1 MALWPDARPVSLT
14 PDQLEFVEKALTVRL
29 CTLSPNGVPLI
40 TPLWF
45 GRDGDCI
52 YLGTRR
58 DAFHSRHIARNPR
71 VVLLFSDRRGRRTRR
86 VLRVTGTATVEPHER
101 MTPRRQLRMAVR
113 YYLPPVLA
121 WDRLR
126 NWRRWATLGRY
137 HNERPDIATIEIRLN
152 SAEFLEQPL
161 P

>member
-1 MALWPDARPVSLT
+1 MTLT
-14 PDQLEFVEKALTVRL
+14 QEELRFVEGALTVRL
-29 CTLSPNGVPLI
+29 CTLSAKGVPLI

-45 GRDGDCI
+45 GRDGDVI

-58 DAFHSRHIARNPR
+58 DAFHSRHIARDPR

-86 VLRVTGTATVEPHER
+86 VLRVTGTAALEPKESL
-101 MTPRRQLRMAVR
+101 TRRRWLRMAVR
-113 YYLPPVLA
+113 YYLPPALA
-121 WDRLR
+121 WDQIR

-137 HNERPDIATIEIRLN
+137 HAERPDIATVVIQME
-152 SAEFLEQPL
+152 SAEFLEQPV

>member
-1 MALWPDARPVSLT
+1 MTLT
-14 PDQLEFVEKALTVRL
+14 QDELKFVEGALTVRL
-29 CTLSPNGVPLI
+29 CTLSPKGVPLI

-45 GRDGDCI
+45 GRDGDVL

-58 DAFHSRHIARNPR
+58 DAFHSRHIERNPR
-71 VVLLFSDRRGRRTRR
+71 VVLLFSDQRGRRTRR
-86 VLRVTGTATVEPHER
+86 VLRVTGTAALEPKESLTR
-101 MTPRRQLRMAVR
+101 RRQLRMAVR
-113 YYLPPVLA
+113 YYLPPALA

-137 HNERPDIATIEIRLN
+137 HAERPDIATVVIQME
-152 SAEFLEQPL
+152 SAEFLEQPV